1 MDISAIGRQF
11 GLDDEQTRA
20 ALDALVPVVAAGM
33 RRTAQ
38 SPEGLQEVLRQV
50 LTGGYGG
57 SLDDDRAVSF
67 ERAKPAGDEVLGQIF
82 GDKQVSREVAQ
93 QLSATSGVGAAILK
107 KLLPIVATMVLGTLA
122 KRMGSG
128 GAMAGERVPQPRSDG
143 GGGGLGDILRD
154 VLGGGGPV
162 GGGQAAPQQVP
173 QPQPMPEPRQG
184 GGGSL
189 EDVLGDILS
198 GGGGQGRVVVKQIH
212 PIRWATFSATFS
224 AAICRAAAEAST
236 FRRNAGHRTRPSRA
250 GGTRSTIFSDVE
262 PAAAMRPTICST
274 RSRDRFAAGEQ
285 ADGLGFPP
293 WPGPGLARREGNLL
307 PTALYGLDRSTA
319 RSPVLRPAR
328 CRD

>member
-11 GLDDEQTRA
+11 GLDEEQTRA

-38 SPEGLQEVLRQV
+38 SPEGLQEVFRQV

-122 KRMGSG
+122 KKMGSG
-128 GAMAGERVPQPRSDG
+128 GAMAGEQVPQPRSDG

-198 GGGGQGRVVVKQIH
+198 GGGGQGRVVVKQI
-212 PIRWATFSATFS
+212 PPDQMGDILRDIFGGDLPGGGRGFDLPPE
-224 AAICRAAAEAST
+224 R
-236 FRRNAGHRTRPSRA
+236 RPSDEAVTR
-250 GGTRSTIFSDVE
+250 GRDTLDDILGRGTSSGDAADDLLNSVERSI
-262 PAAAMRPTICST
+262 RG
-274 RSRDRFAAGEQ
+274 R
-285 ADGLGFPP
+285 
-293 WPGPGLARREGNLL
+293 
-307 PTALYGLDRSTA
+307 
-319 RSPVLRPAR
+319 
-328 CRD
+328 

>member
-50 LTGGYGG
+50 LTGRYGG

-128 GAMAGERVPQPRSDG
+128 GAMAGEQVPQPRSDG

-198 GGGGQGRVVVKQIH
+198 GGGGQGRVVVKQI
-212 PIRWATFSATFS
+212 PPDQMGDILRDIFGGDLPGGGRGFDLPPE
-224 AAICRAAAEAST
+224 R
-236 FRRNAGHRTRPSRA
+236 RPSDEAVTR
-250 GGTRSTIFSDVE
+250 GRNTLDDILGRGTSSGDAADDLLNSVERSI
-262 PAAAMRPTICST
+262 RG
-274 RSRDRFAAGEQ
+274 R
-285 ADGLGFPP
+285 
-293 WPGPGLARREGNLL
+293 
-307 PTALYGLDRSTA
+307 
-319 RSPVLRPAR
+319 
-328 CRD
+328 

>member
-128 GAMAGERVPQPRSDG
+128 GAMAGEQVPQPRSDG

-198 GGGGQGRVVVKQIH
+198 GGGGQGRVVVKQI
-212 PIRWATFSATFS
+212 PPDQVGDILRDIFGGDLPGGGRGFDLPPE
-224 AAICRAAAEAST
+224 R
-236 FRRNAGHRTRPSRA
+236 RPSDEAVTR
-250 GGTRSTIFSDVE
+250 GRNTLDDILGRGTSSGDAADDLLNSVERSI
-262 PAAAMRPTICST
+262 RG
-274 RSRDRFAAGEQ
+274 R
-285 ADGLGFPP
+285 
-293 WPGPGLARREGNLL
+293 
-307 PTALYGLDRSTA
+307 
-319 RSPVLRPAR
+319 
-328 CRD
+328 

>member
-128 GAMAGERVPQPRSDG
+128 GAMAGEQVPQPRSDG

-154 VLGGGGPV
+154 VLGGGGSV

-198 GGGGQGRVVVKQIH
+198 GGGGQGRVVVKQI
-212 PIRWATFSATFS
+212 PPDQMGDILRDIFGGDLPGGGRGFDLPPE
-224 AAICRAAAEAST
+224 R
-236 FRRNAGHRTRPSRA
+236 RPSDEAVTR
-250 GGTRSTIFSDVE
+250 GRNTLDDILGRGTSSGDAADDLLNSVERSI
-262 PAAAMRPTICST
+262 RG
-274 RSRDRFAAGEQ
+274 R
-285 ADGLGFPP
+285 
-293 WPGPGLARREGNLL
+293 
-307 PTALYGLDRSTA
+307 
-319 RSPVLRPAR
+319 
-328 CRD
+328 